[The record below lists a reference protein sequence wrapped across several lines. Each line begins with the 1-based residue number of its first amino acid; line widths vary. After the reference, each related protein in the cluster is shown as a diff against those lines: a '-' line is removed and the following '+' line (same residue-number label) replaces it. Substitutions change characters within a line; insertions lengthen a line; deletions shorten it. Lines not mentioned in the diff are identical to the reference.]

1 MFFILLGAGIYLL
14 GSIGILI
21 IEFKEHIAW
30 GLLGLFTQFGHGIF
44 ATFHFGKC
52 KKYLACIVIGILLV
66 FLGVSSEA
74 KRYRE
79 EEQLTTNQQDVA
91 NDIQLPDNRKE
102 YHPNSKLPVEKR
114 PAAPVCDDWPETG
127 YWLSTNS
134 FKRHNKYCENYRRT
148 RGYPCKKN
156 EGSPCG
162 KCGG

>member
-1 MFFILLGAGIYLL
+1 MFYILCGLGIYLF
-14 GSIGILI
+14 GSIAMLI
-21 IEFKEHIAW
+21 SEFKEHVAW
-30 GLLGLFTQFGHGIF
+30 GLLGLFTQIGHFIF
-44 ATFHFGKC
+44 AILHFGKC
-52 KKYLACIVIGILLV
+52 KWYLACIVIGFVSFFHGLV
-66 FLGVSSEA
+66 SVSKE
-74 KRYRE
+74 YIVQENQYME
-79 EEQLTTNQQDVA
+79 EDAQDVF
-91 NDIQLPDNRKE
+91 ILPENQKE

-148 RGYPCKKN
+148 RGVPCKKN

>member
-1 MFFILLGAGIYLL
+1 MFYILLGAILYLF
-14 GSIGILI
+14 GSIGLLI

-52 KKYLACIVIGILLV
+52 KKYLLCIVIGILLV
-66 FLGVSSEA
+66 FLGFASEA
-74 KRYRE
+74 KKYRE
-79 EEQLTTNQQDVA
+79 EEQLTTNQQDAA
-91 NDIQLPDNRKE
+91 NDIQLPDIRKE
-102 YHPNSKLPVEKR
+102 YRPNSKLPVEKR

-148 RGYPCKKN
+148 RGVPCKKN
-156 EGSPCG
+156 DGTPCG